1 MLQLK
6 RITCPTDF
14 MKCKASGE
22 ILMYGDFYYQDM
34 NDPSIVIG
42 ARYYNNMKK
51 QRKENQFDYTILNNA
66 KSQKEY
72 QDQLQKAEQEYLQST
87 MLNMPILGQEA
98 ENYQKEYDNK

>member
-1 MLQLK
+1 
-6 RITCPTDF
+6 
-14 MKCKASGE
+14 
-22 ILMYGDFYYQDM
+22 
-34 NDPSIVIG
+34 
-42 ARYYNNMKK
+42 MKK

>member
-1 MLQLK
+1 MLVLK
-6 RITCPTDF
+6 RMIYPNEF

-34 NDPSIVIG
+34 DDPSIVIG
-42 ARYYNNMKK
+42 ARYYNNAKK
-51 QRKENQFDYTILNNA
+51 QQRQKQFDYTILNNA

-87 MLNMPILGQEA
+87 MLDMPILGQDA
-98 ENYQKEYDNK
+98 ENYEKEYNK

>member
-6 RITCPTDF
+6 RITCTTDF

-34 NDPSIVIG
+34 DDPSIVIG

>member
-1 MLQLK
+1 
-6 RITCPTDF
+6 
-14 MKCKASGE
+14 
-22 ILMYGDFYYQDM
+22 MYGDFYYQDM
-34 NDPSIVIG
+34 DDLSIVIG